1 MKRFVMFAASLVL
14 SVSMAA
20 CAVAGSSGEYPSTKI
35 RYKMTVEVET
45 PEGIKT
51 GSAVREISMVSRP
64 EMMAEG
70 NDTHVRLEK
79 GEAVVVDLGQRGV
92 LFATLGSSM
101 DDGIGAIFNAFPS
114 NCPEGNVSRCGIR
127 YYSSLKNDEEA
138 FLPAKNYPTLITFK
152 SLQDPLSVVTAR
164 DDFSCPPAQKGC
176 ENFTVSLESAFGK
189 GVTIKEITIKVTKD
203 ELTEE
208 IKKWLPWLE
217 TLKGKYLHGS
227 SISRGAPL
235 GLHSGDFTVGG

>member
-20 CAVAGSSGEYPSTKI
+20 CAVAGSSGEYPSAKI

-64 EMMAEG
+64 EMLAEG
-70 NDTHVRLEK
+70 NDTHVRLEE
-79 GEAVVVDLGQRGV
+79 GEAIVVDLGQRGI
-92 LFATLGSSM
+92 LFATLGGSM
-101 DDGIGAIFNAFPS
+101 DDGIAAMFNAFPS
-114 NCPEGNVSRCGIR
+114 HCPEGNVSRCGIR
-127 YYSSLKNDEEA
+127 HYSSLKNDAEA
-138 FLPAKNYPTLITFK
+138 LLPVKSYPTLITFK
-152 SLQDPLSVVTAR
+152 NLQDPLSVITAR
-164 DDFSCPPAQKGC
+164 DVSSCLPDQSSC
-176 ENFTVSLESAFGK
+176 ENLIVSLENAFGK
-189 GVTIKEITIKVTKD
+189 GVLLKRITIKLTH
-203 ELTEE
+203 EGPTEE

-217 TLKGKYLHGS
+217 VLKGKYLHGG

-235 GLHSGDFTVGG
+235 GLHSGDFKVGD